1 MGDIHFFSLGN
12 SISTHQRRPYFFLF
26 LIFLVGLIFRSFGF
40 YLGKF
45 YEADVYIYM
54 AQVEHCIQT
63 NCPNLFKIY
72 YASNASFSEKPF
84 YILAPYFATKIIP
97 SPFSIYFLSFL
108 CYLFSFILV
117 YSILDKQFPTK
128 IILLT
133 LLAFAIYPIFID
145 KSQINN
151 WRGETYF
158 FPILLLLAY
167 LLLKRRLLL
176 FFVFSIF
183 VYFIWNGAI
192 VLLLIIFLTFFFD
205 YLFYDFSPKTS
216 FLVYLLLFPLFAI
229 ALILIPNPF
238 LNFLKGVSQLQI
250 SETRNVRLQDLFYYF
265 FPLFIFIPF
274 SFLFLVKNF
283 EKFTKSEADRW
294 YISFIFASFLIF
306 TNLTIF
312 QIRWVS
318 LLKAPLLLLLPF
330 GLYQLFE
337 NKKISMFWILI
348 LISPLFFLSI
358 PYIKPEFFEAL
369 SLIKE
374 NSKVLNEDWS
384 WGGYI
389 EYYHSFPYTDSGPLQ
404 NTTRIRLVH
413 KFFNSSICNFS
424 IINFKPDYI
433 FIVGSNF
440 SYSDKS
446 CFNELMN
453 NRTEFHILF
462 KKGNVILF
470 GK

>member
-1 MGDIHFFSLGN
+1 MGDVHFFSLGN
-12 SISTHQRRPYFFLF
+12 STSTYHRRPYFFLF

-63 NCPNLFKIY
+63 NCPNLFKIH
-72 YASNASFSEKPF
+72 YASNAYFLEKPF
-84 YILAPYFATKIIP
+84 FILAPYFATKIIP
-97 SPFSIYFLSFL
+97 SPFSTYFLSFL

-117 YSILDKQFPTK
+117 YLILDKQFPTK

-167 LLLKRRLLL
+167 FLLKRRLFL
-176 FFVFSIF
+176 FFAFSILA
-183 VYFIWNGAI
+183 YFTWNGAI
-192 VLLLIIFLTFFFD
+192 VLLPIVLLTFFFD
-205 YLFYDFSPKTS
+205 YLFYKSSKKIS
-216 FLVYLLLFPLFAI
+216 LLIYLFLFPLFAV
-229 ALILIPNPF
+229 ALISIPNPF
-238 LNFLKGVSQLQI
+238 LDFLKGISQLQI
-250 SETRNVRLQDLFYYF
+250 SETRSIRMQDLFYYF

-274 SFLFLVKNF
+274 SFFFIVKNF
-283 EKFTKSEADRW
+283 EKFIEFEANRW
-294 YISFIFASFLIF
+294 YISFIFASFLVF
-306 TNLTIF
+306 TDLTIF
-312 QIRWVS
+312 QIRWIS

-330 GLYQLFE
+330 SLYQLFG

-348 LISPLFFLSI
+348 LISSLFFLSI

-404 NTTRIRLVH
+404 NTTKIRLVH
-413 KFFNSSICNFS
+413 KFFNSPICNFS
-424 IINFKPDYI
+424 IINFEPDYI

-440 SYSDKS
+440 SYPNNS
-446 CFNELMN
+446 CFNKLIEN
-453 NRTEFHILF
+453 KTEFHILF
-462 KKGNVILF
+462 KKGNVVLF